1 MEFTY
6 LYMLVTAIYMS
17 IFGLAA
23 ILVSGQKTIIQ
34 TAEKKGF
41 FQTFIE
47 KKELKIRRSRANI
60 SLKQYFLML
69 ILCPVVLGSVFA
81 VFMPTQPVL
90 MICGLLV
97 GICVPDLYVGYLQSK
112 EEEEYSERF
121 SKALNQMAA
130 ALVSNL
136 SFEQSIDAVVTSELV
151 HQTVKDDFKRL
162 SASIKLGTP
171 IVKAFYDYAE
181 FTRNPDVYDVATAV
195 SIMLQLGQKEGE
207 GIKKIQKN
215 IEDRILYRKK
225 RKSMMTE
232 AKILVYASDIIPV
245 VVIAM
250 LATTSRQSYLF
261 YMESTENMLLFF
273 GMLIWIL
280 IGSFVIHRMMI
291 PKREVS

>member
-1 MEFTY
+1 
-6 LYMLVTAIYMS
+6 MLVTAVYMS
-17 IFGLAA
+17 IFGLAT

-41 FQTFIE
+41 FQSFIE

-60 SLKQYFLML
+60 SMRQYFLML

-90 MICGLLV
+90 MVCGLV
-97 GICVPDLYVGYLQSK
+97 AGICVPDLYVSYLQSK
-112 EEEEYSERF
+112 EEDAYSDRF
-121 SKALNQMAA
+121 AKALNQMAA

-136 SFEQSIDAVVTSELV
+136 SFEQSIDAVVSSELV
-151 HQTVKDDFKRL
+151 HPTVKDDFKRL

-232 AKILVYASDIIPV
+232 SKILVYASDIIPV

-250 LATTSRQSYLF
+250 LATTSRQSYMF
-261 YMESTENMLLFF
+261 YMESTENTLLFF

-280 IGSFVIHRMMI
+280 IGSLVIHRMMI
-291 PKREVS
+291 PKKEVS